1 LKKAPKYPIPTMKL
15 AEASTLT
22 ADRKVR
28 EKRIEYRELIDK
40 LPKGEAGVIEIPE
53 SKDYMRERTRLLTA
67 AQDLGLEIAMR
78 KAGTQLLFWVPSR
91 NEQKEAAS
99 ESESAP
105 ATE

>member
-1 LKKAPKYPIPTMKL
+1 MKL

>member
-1 LKKAPKYPIPTMKL
+1 MGKPKTKYPIPTMKL
-15 AEASTLT
+15 DAASTLT

-28 EKRIEYRELIDK
+28 EKRIEYRNLIDK
-40 LPKGEAGVIEIPE
+40 LPVGEAGVLDIPE

-91 NEQKEAAS
+91 NTQKDAAPASDESAS
-99 ESESAP
+99 E
-105 ATE
+105 